1 MQYAC
6 AIFSTVVCPI
16 LRHFFTLPHKRHD
29 FRKTLLKIDHLGDP
43 GVDEWIIVKW
53 IFRKW
58 NVGVWT
64 GSSWLKIGT
73 GGGHL

>member
-1 MQYAC
+1 VIKSRRLRWAGHVTRTGRGE
-6 AIFSTVVCPI
+6 ASTGFWWGN
-16 LRHFFTLPHKRHD
+16 LGEK
-29 FRKTLLKIDHLGDP
+29 DHWGDSD
-43 GVDEWIIVKW
+43 VDERITFRW

-58 NVGVWT
+58 NVEVWT